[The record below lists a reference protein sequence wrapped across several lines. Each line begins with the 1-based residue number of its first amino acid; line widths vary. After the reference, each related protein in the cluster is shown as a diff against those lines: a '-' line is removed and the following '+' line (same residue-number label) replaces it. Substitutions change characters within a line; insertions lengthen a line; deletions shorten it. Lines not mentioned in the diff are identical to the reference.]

1 MQKNKPKQNP
11 LRPALVCTVTHNLQH
26 ITYNTNH
33 NHFLWIEG
41 IGPLGSCQLIFP
53 LPHPALHFIP
63 NHSRVRSKLSEPMTT
78 FTTSLRPFLS
88 PISVPVSSLP
98 FICINCP
105 LEKLCL
111 FFDPWFIPS
120 IKSRS
125 SINTSWMNKLLSYVH
140 VICVLSTYIKVSI
153 HQKSTPKVIISAWES
168 YDFDFL
174 FLFAHQNFLTVQ
186 QWMCIALDNKNNRK
200 KKTSLQHK
208 KGQIYTKEASEVMIH
223 FIEGIFCF
231 VESFVVKIFYVRSS
245 QKKRIWFV
253 GHFRMMKF
261 RKSHFPWGEQKLFLL
276 PSFQIMFCF
285 PLFSR

>member
-1 MQKNKPKQNP
+1 MLLEHPHAKKQTNTKPSPACPRLP
-11 LRPALVCTVTHNLQH
+11 LY
-26 ITYNTNH
+26 ITYDTNH

-53 LPHPALHFIP
+53 LPHPAHHFIP

-111 FFDPWFIPS
+111 FFDPWFISS

-168 YDFDFL
+168 YGWFWFFIPFCSSEL
-174 FLFAHQNFLTVQ
+174 SNCSTVNVY
-186 QWMCIALDNKNNRK
+186 C
-200 KKTSLQHK
+200 S
-208 KGQIYTKEASEVMIH
+208 G
-223 FIEGIFCF
+223 
-231 VESFVVKIFYVRSS
+231 
-245 QKKRIWFV
+245 
-253 GHFRMMKF
+253 
-261 RKSHFPWGEQKLFLL
+261 
-276 PSFQIMFCF
+276 
-285 PLFSR
+285 